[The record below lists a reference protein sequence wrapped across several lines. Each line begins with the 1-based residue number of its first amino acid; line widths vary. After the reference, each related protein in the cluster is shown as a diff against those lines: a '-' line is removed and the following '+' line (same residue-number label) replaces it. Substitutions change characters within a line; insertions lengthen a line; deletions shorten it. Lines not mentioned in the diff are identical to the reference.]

1 MKTPTRWGIANT
13 PTGRI
18 TTPEQPT
25 TTTPTKWEIRFTALD
40 MIPRVIPY
48 TALATGLG
56 IRYKPTATK
65 GDTMPLKKGSSQ
77 KTISQ
82 NIRTEVKSGKKL
94 KQAVAIALTT
104 ARGGK
109 KAPAKAKK
117 K

>member
-1 MKTPTRWGIANT
+1 
-13 PTGRI
+13 
-18 TTPEQPT
+18 
-25 TTTPTKWEIRFTALD
+25 
-40 MIPRVIPY
+40 
-48 TALATGLG
+48 
-56 IRYKPTATK
+56 
-65 GDTMPLKKGSSQ
+65 MPLKKGSSQ